1 MTKTAMIDV
10 GGGFRAIFG
19 CGVMDRML
27 EDGIDV
33 DMCYGVSAGAASGDG
48 CPEYLDSEGM
58 PVGLVSTEA
67 FQPVLEE
74 KRVPFAG
81 GDERAYSDSRPDGRL
96 SRLARCQCQA
106 RMSQPACSA

>member
-33 DMCYGVSAGAASGDG
+33 DMCYGVSAGAANMTSFIVFNDCGNN
-48 CPEYLDSEGM
+48 Y
-58 PVGLVSTEA
+58 
-67 FQPVLEE
+67 F
-74 KRVPFAG
+74 
-81 GDERAYSDSRPDGRL
+81 
-96 SRLARCQCQA
+96 
-106 RMSQPACSA
+106 

>member
-33 DMCYGVSAGAASGDG
+33 ICA
-48 CPEYLDSEGM
+48 
-58 PVGLVSTEA
+58 TA
-67 FQPVLEE
+67 FP
-74 KRVPFAG
+74 PA
-81 GDERAYSDSRPDGRL
+81 RPI
-96 SRLARCQCQA
+96 
-106 RMSQPACSA
+106 